1 MTILDELAALAR
13 ERHYGHGEREFIE
26 RVVCLIS
33 RVPVEWCAG
42 CRRGLHR
49 TTRVPVLGAAAE
61 EIVPAEVEPIEVTPV
76 EITPP
81 VIEPPTVA
89 LADLVRDPDYCPRCT
104 PLGYGACRCNIA
116 SNE

>member
-13 ERHYGHGEREFIE
+13 ERHYGHGERAFIE

-49 TTRVPVLGAAAE
+49 TTRLPVVGSE
-61 EIVPAEVEPIEVTPV
+61 
-76 EITPP
+76 
-81 VIEPPTVA
+81 
-89 LADLVRDPDYCPRCT
+89 PDYCPRCT
-104 PLGYGACRCNIA
+104 PMGYGACRCEIA